1 MTYKN
6 KEYLKYIEDI
16 TSNEKVQ
23 KMAEFIQHGSVSTYE
38 HCNRVA
44 FYSYMLAKKLN
55 ISVDYRTLLL
65 GAFLHDFY
73 LYDWH
78 ESNDYEGL
86 HGFKHPKIASYNAKK
101 EFGLTLKQ
109 IQIIESHMWPLTITQ
124 VPKSKEAVIVCMV
137 DKYSATIEVLE
148 EIMKKFKLKKASNK
162 NEKLKV

>member
-6 KEYLKYIEDI
+6 KEYLNYIEDI

-23 KMAEFIQHGSVSTYE
+23 KMTEFIQHGSVSTYE

-44 FYSYMLAKKLN
+44 FYSYVVAKKLN

-78 ESNDYEGL
+78 NSEECEEM
-86 HGFKHPKIASYNAKK
+86 HGFRHPKIASKNAKK
-101 EFGLTLKQ
+101 EFDLTKKQ

-124 VPKSKEAVIVCMV
+124 IPKSKEAIIVCMV
-137 DKYSATIEVLE
+137 DKYSATIEFLE
-148 EIMKKFKLKKASNK
+148 EVMKKLKRKIVMVK
-162 NEKLKV
+162 

>member
-1 MTYKN
+1 MTYTN
-6 KEYLKYIEDI
+6 KDYLKYIEDI

-23 KMAEFIQHGSVSTYE
+23 KMEDFIQHGSISTYE

-44 FYSYMLAKKLN
+44 FYSYMVAKKLR

-78 ESNDYEGL
+78 ISASEYDGL
-86 HGFKHPKIASYNAKK
+86 HGFRHPQIASKNAKK
-101 EFGLTLKQ
+101 EFDLTYKQ
-109 IQIIESHMWPLTITQ
+109 IQIIESHMWPLTITKI
-124 VPKSKEAVIVCMV
+124 PKSKEAIIVCMV

-148 EIMKKFKLKKASNK
+148 EIMRKFKKKNLIITK
-162 NEKLKV
+162 

>member
-1 MTYKN
+1 MTYTN
-6 KEYLKYIEDI
+6 KEYLRYIEDI

-23 KMAEFIQHGSVSTYE
+23 KMEEFIQHGSVSTYE

-78 ESNDYEGL
+78 NSDEYEGL
-86 HGFKHPKIASYNAKK
+86 HGFKHPKIASKNAKK
-101 EFGLTLKQ
+101 EFNLTYKQ
-109 IQIIESHMWPLTITQ
+109 MQIIESHMWPLTITQ
-124 VPKSKEAVIVCMV
+124 IPKSKEAIIVCMV

-148 EIMKKFKLKKASNK
+148 EIMKKIKRKSIAIKQ
-162 NEKLKV
+162 